1 MKNPTFLPCAIKTK
15 AIKQGFPFNTKG
27 EKRNDTAKAK
37 RLDARRFRLKN
48 FRTGFQTHAICDLR
62 FAICDLFFARNCSF
76 YRKQKITDKFKS
88 QIANRKSQI
97 GLLWRDRAGIS
108 PAFPLL
114 PLLFEEATPKMF

>member
-48 FRTGFQTHAICDLR
+48 FRTGFQT
-62 FAICDLFFARNCSF
+62 
-76 YRKQKITDKFKS
+76 Y
-88 QIANRKSQI
+88 
-97 GLLWRDRAGIS
+97 
-108 PAFPLL
+108 
-114 PLLFEEATPKMF
+114 

>member
-1 MKNPTFLPCAIKTK
+1 MKNPAFLPCAIKTK

-48 FRTGFQTHAICDLR
+48 FRTGFQTYSILDFR
-62 FAICDLFFARNCSF
+62 FWILDCLS
-76 YRKQKITDKFKS
+76 KSKIQNLKS
-88 QIANRKSQI
+88 KIAS
-97 GLLWRDRAGIS
+97 LWRDRAGIS

-114 PLLFEEATPKMF
+114 PLV